1 MKRFNDKI
9 KVFVQMQNVAY
20 CTNEIWKTKKHKNW
34 QWRQMWKLHE
44 VTIYWKGKDNGI
56 EMISWSAIRH
66 TNTYI
71 VCTTES
77 RPLVLW
83 MNEEELGNNDA

>member
-1 MKRFNDKI
+1 M
-9 KVFVQMQNVAY
+9 
-20 CTNEIWKTKKHKNW
+20 KKHKNW

-66 TNTYI
+66 TNTCI

-77 RPLVLW
+77 WIEASSFMNEW
-83 MNEEELGNNDA
+83 MNEEELGNKDA